1 MYMKENGN
9 FKNLKYIIMLI
20 IYFIL
25 FRHEGRKN
33 GTGVYKFANG
43 DQYEGY
49 FEKGLR

>member
-1 MYMKENGN
+1 MATGDVYEGEW
-9 FKNLKYIIMLI
+9 
-20 IYFIL
+20 
-25 FRHEGRKN
+25 HEGRKN